1 MLFFRLGLL
10 WYSPLNLYKF
20 LMYSQEN
27 PISCFMIC
35 FLVSGILSFFITRSI
50 LGKEL
55 GKKWAFCKWIYVITY
70 KLIILYM
77 CYTGFILIAGFFP
90 IVIIMAIVKI
100 TQVTKL
106 GNFLSK
112 YRTKTFEA
120 FIYKFRLKSVQFR
133 LFL

>member
-1 MLFFRLGLL
+1 
-10 WYSPLNLYKF
+10 
-20 LMYSQEN
+20 
-27 PISCFMIC
+27 
-35 FLVSGILSFFITRSI
+35 
-50 LGKEL
+50 
-55 GKKWAFCKWIYVITY
+55 
-70 KLIILYM
+70 M